1 MGRAGVA
8 ILLGGLGVWA
18 GSAGAGEPFTP
29 SWLVNRPEKRAVTID
44 LAAAWNTNN
53 AQANWNGFH
62 AGALTLVV
70 PAGWQVVLHLHNLD
84 AEYLHSLVLTRA
96 YPPSEMPLRLTAA
109 EAAVAQAFTPAPEV
123 GDPPG
128 AASTVTFTADPPG
141 DYYLA
146 CGVPVHLMDDM
157 YLRFKISDEVL
168 TAQAVLDEALVAK
181 DALAGR
187 P

>member
-8 ILLGGLGVWA
+8 VLLGGLGVWA

-84 AEYLHSLVLTRA
+84 AEYPHSLVLTRA

-157 YLRFKISDEVL
+157 YLRLRISDEVL
-168 TAQAVLDEALVAK
+168 TAHAVLDEALMAK